1 MKAAIFYLLLVL
13 VSGCASA
20 PPATTYRPDRVVGR
34 MDEVGSRPEWATES
48 VNVITQGEK
57 IRFIGVAEVPGDS
70 RIQAA
75 FKMSDSSA
83 RGVVANKVET
93 SVTKIV
99 ENSEAG
105 LSMEDQN
112 LRSLI
117 KEVSRVSLK
126 NIDIKNRYWEKV
138 VRTSS
143 DGGESM
149 IMKVFSMIEISESD
163 MKKMLISANRGSNAS
178 STDIR
183 NKVEN
188 LIRDQWDQGDL

>member
-1 MKAAIFYLLLVL
+1 MKSAVFYILLVL

-20 PPATTYRPDRVVGR
+20 PKTNSYRPDQVVGR
-34 MDEVGSRPEWATES
+34 MDELGSRPEWATES
-48 VNVITQGEK
+48 INVITQGEK
-57 IRFIGVAEVPGDS
+57 IRFIGVAEVPADS

-105 LSMEDQN
+105 LSMEDQS
-112 LRSLI
+112 LKSLI

-126 NIDIKNRYWEKV
+126 NVDIKNRYWEKV

-143 DGGESM
+143 DGSESM
-149 IMKVFSMIEISESD
+149 IMKVFSLIEISERD
-163 MKKMLISANRGSNAS
+163 MKKMLLTANRAS
-178 STDIR
+178 QSSSKDIR

-188 LIRDQWDQGDL
+188 LIRDQWDQSDL